1 MLVPEQIKDR
11 LLKVTSNSLVANT
24 IKHEISKEEPN
35 YIELIKMIKDQINA
49 NPPVM
54 IMILGADGVIYFQ
67 NLNIAI

>member
-1 MLVPEQIKDR
+1 MLVSQQIKDR